1 MELKMKKLF
10 ICSILIMFMFSCSDS
25 NHETPRNL
33 EEEFKKSLNGKIFMD
48 NGNNYY
54 MVKYE
59 NEVYYGHTI
68 RIYKITKVDKNDVK
82 AFFK

>member
-10 ICSILIMFMFSCSDS
+10 ICSILIMFMFSCSNS
-25 NHETPRNL
+25 IHKTPRDL
-33 EEEFKKSLNGKIFMD
+33 EEEFKKSLNGKIFKD
-48 NGNNYY
+48 NADNYY

-59 NEVYYGHTI
+59 NEVYYGNSITI
-68 RIYKITKVDKNDVK
+68 FKITKVDKNDVK